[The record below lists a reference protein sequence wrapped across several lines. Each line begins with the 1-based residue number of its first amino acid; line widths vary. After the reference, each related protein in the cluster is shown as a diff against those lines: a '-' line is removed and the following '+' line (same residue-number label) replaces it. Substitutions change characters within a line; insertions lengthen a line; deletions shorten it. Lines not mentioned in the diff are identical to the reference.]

1 MKIVFLSVAELELV
15 SAIQYYEEK
24 EVGLGLRFYAEIKST
39 LNRILTYSQA
49 WRMLS
54 LNTRRCRTKVFP
66 YGVIYEIRTDEILII
81 AVAHLHRKPEYWKS
95 RLN

>member
-39 LNRILTYSQA
+39 LNRILTYPQA

-81 AVAHLHRKPEYWKS
+81 AVAHLHRKPEYWKG